1 VCRKIRTAPSF
12 VTSMR
17 SMNDNKTPSPR
28 TAIVTG
34 AAGALGSAIARHLH
48 DAGFQIA
55 VVDRDG
61 GGARALADELAIDGR
76 PNAKAYALDLVDRA
90 AIASFVDDFHA
101 DFESCDV
108 LVNNAGI
115 NLAHPDGSKFA
126 LEEVTDEGWD
136 LMLSISLTAPF
147 LLCRAFAPEMKAK
160 GWGRIVNI
168 ASRAGRTYVP
178 ASNVHYSAAK
188 SGIIG
193 MTRMIAGEAEATG
206 LTANCVAPGRV
217 DSALSSTNSAAIVAE
232 SMKSIPMARSGQAS
246 EIATVVG
253 FLASDASSY
262 VTGATI
268 DVNGGSFM
276 AS

>member
-1 VCRKIRTAPSF
+1 ML
-12 VTSMR
+12 SMI
-17 SMNDNKTPSPR
+17 DNKTLSPR

-48 DAGFQIA
+48 DAGFHIA
-55 VVDRDG
+55 IVDRDG
-61 GGARALADELAIDGR
+61 DRAHALADELAIESR
-76 PNAKAYALDLVDRA
+76 PNARAYALDLVDRA

-115 NLAHPDGSKFA
+115 NLAHPDGSKFP

-188 SGIIG
+188 AGIIG